1 MTPAINALK
10 KAKISH
16 QVHTYQHDSNAASYG
31 LEAAEKMGLDPRRVF
46 KTLVAMVDNKT
57 MVVGIVPVS
66 CTLDLKSLASACGGK
81 RAEMADKQKVQSV
94 TGYVLGGVSPIG
106 QRKALRTVIDNSA
119 NNFDSIFVSAGKRGV
134 EVELNAVDL
143 STITRATFAA
153 IAAT

>member
-10 KAKISH
+10 KANISH
-16 QVHTYQHDSNAASYG
+16 QVHSYQHDSSAASYG
-31 LEAAEKMGLDPRRVF
+31 LEAAEKMALDPLRVF

-66 CTLDLKSLASACGGK
+66 STLDLKSLASACGGK

-119 NNFDSIFVSAGKRGV
+119 NNFDSIFVSAGKRGL
-134 EVELNAVDL
+134 EVELNAADL
-143 STITRATFAA
+143 ATITRATFAA

>member
-10 KAKISH
+10 KANISH
-16 QVHTYQHDSNAASYG
+16 QVHSYQHDSSAPSYG
-31 LEAAEKMGLDPRRVF
+31 LEAAEKMALDPLRVF

-66 CTLDLKSLASACGGK
+66 STLDLKSLASACGGK

-119 NNFDSIFVSAGKRGV
+119 NNFDSIFVSAGKRGL
-134 EVELNAVDL
+134 EVELNAADL
-143 STITRATFAA
+143 ATITRATFAA